1 MKKKKSI
8 WEKGKAKVRGQYQVE
23 FDLNDYN
30 REIYI
35 YIYIYI
41 KENGF
46 KKLKNHR

>member
-23 FDLNDYN
+23 FDLNDQN
-30 REIYI
+30 REIYK
-35 YIYIYI
+35 

-46 KKLKNHR
+46 KKLKNHS

>member
-23 FDLNDYN
+23 FDLNDQN
-30 REIYI
+30 REIYK
-35 YIYIYI
+35 

-46 KKLKNHR
+46 KKLKNY